1 MKRRFCLGWFCVFL
15 LTLMT
20 ASTITPMRVDVAAE
34 PVVLEV
40 FNPTGAIEVTETFAP
55 RIDTLHGK
63 TICEISNGAWEDHR
77 TFPLVRELLQ
87 RQFPTAKFISYT
99 EFPVGTSKI
108 DNDKV
113 AALIKQKGCQA
124 AIVGNAG

>member
-1 MKRRFCLGWFCVFL
+1 MKRKFCLGSLLVFL
-15 LTLMT
+15 LGLMAFAV
-20 ASTITPMRVDVAAE
+20 ASPMRVAAAAE

-113 AALIKQKGCQA
+113 AALVKQKGCQA